1 MKDPVAVKPW
11 KNVLNAT
18 TEKGGCFQFSIYK
31 KQLAGSEDCL
41 YNCIHTPLV
50 NNRIEFQKFRHNI

>member
-1 MKDPVAVKPW
+1 MQDPVEVKPW

-18 TEKGGCFQFSIYK
+18 TEKGGCLQFSLYK

-41 YNCIHTPLV
+41 YNNIHTPVVSTIQLYS
-50 NNRIEFQKFRHNI
+50 